1 MLTVVDV
8 LAAPYARVAR
18 FPLYAVQVLG
28 LLFMQTTPIAMDT
41 FMARAAASDNA
52 GGVQELREGMA

>member
-1 MLTVVDV
+1 M
-8 LAAPYARVAR
+8 
-18 FPLYAVQVLG
+18 YAVQVLG

-52 GGVQELREGMA
+52 GVVSKSCAKG